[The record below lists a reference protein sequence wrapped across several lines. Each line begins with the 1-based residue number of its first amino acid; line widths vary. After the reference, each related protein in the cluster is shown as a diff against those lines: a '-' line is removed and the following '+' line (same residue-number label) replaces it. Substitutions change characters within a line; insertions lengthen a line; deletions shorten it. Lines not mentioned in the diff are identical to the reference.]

1 MATGQARNPWLAG
14 LLSSV
19 LPGLGQFYNRQW
31 GKGAAFLVGLIALT
45 AVLSGSVDQQALE
58 HAAEAG
64 ATPDNLGL
72 ILLLLLVGFAVAV
85 WSIVDAART
94 AKKSSL

>member
-1 MATGQARNPWLAG
+1 MATGYARNPWVAG
-14 LLSSV
+14 LLSGL
-19 LPGLGQFYNRQW
+19 LPGVGQFYNRQW
-31 GKGAAFLVGLIALT
+31 GKGAAFLVGIIALT
-45 AVLSGSVDQQALE
+45 AALSSSVDQKALE

-72 ILLLLLVGFAVAV
+72 IALLLLVSFAVAG

-94 AKKSSL
+94 AKKS